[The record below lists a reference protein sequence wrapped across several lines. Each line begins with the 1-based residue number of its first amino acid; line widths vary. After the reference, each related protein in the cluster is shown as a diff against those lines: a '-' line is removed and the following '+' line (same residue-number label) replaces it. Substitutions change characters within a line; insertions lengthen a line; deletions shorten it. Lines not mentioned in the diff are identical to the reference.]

1 MSQAVIEMK
10 VMSKKWTLR
19 MMFHAIDM
27 ACCNSWLEYLKD
39 CDKFKIK
46 KKDRMDLLNFK
57 LRLAD
62 NLINLGSSA
71 VTKSRG
77 RPSSSTPKN
86 SPQTKKK
93 KKEPLPHE
101 ETRKDLIGHLPMYN
115 NNKLRCKKEG
125 CGAKTH
131 VYWTNSINPSSI
143 VGSPLNLY

>member
-1 MSQAVIEMK
+1 
-10 VMSKKWTLR
+10 
-19 MMFHAIDM
+19 
-27 ACCNSWLEYLKD
+27 
-39 CDKFKIK
+39 
-46 KKDRMDLLNFK
+46 MDLLNFK

-77 RPSSSTPKN
+77 RPSSSTPEN

-93 KKEPLPHE
+93 KKKPLPHE

-131 VYWTNSINPSSI
+131 VYCKKCNVHLCFVVHNYY
-143 VGSPLNLY
+143 LFRHNDYNYY